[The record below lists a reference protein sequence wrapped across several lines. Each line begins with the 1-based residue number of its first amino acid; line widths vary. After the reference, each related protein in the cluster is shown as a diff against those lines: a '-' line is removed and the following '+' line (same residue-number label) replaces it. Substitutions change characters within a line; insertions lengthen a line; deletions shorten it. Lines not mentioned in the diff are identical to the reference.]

1 MSLYEVTVIGR
12 QDLSQAQASSLA
24 DEVSAIVENNGGR
37 LNKKEYWGLRSFS
50 YRIRK
55 NRKGHYLYQEVEAG
69 AAAVAELDR
78 LLKLHENVLRHMI
91 VRVDAFSEGAT
102 IMLTAR
108 PEREGG
114 REGGR
119 PERGGDRFG
128 GDRGPRRS
136 RDEGYRPRRG
146 AGDEDVEDA
155 AAVG

>member
-12 QDLSQAQASSLA
+12 QDLSQAQASTLA
-24 DEVSAIVENNGGR
+24 DEISAIVENNNGR
-37 LNKKEYWGLRSFS
+37 LNKKEYWGLRAFS

-69 AAAVAELDR
+69 AAAIEELDR
-78 LLKLHENVLRHMI
+78 LLKLHENVIRHLI
-91 VRVDAFSEGAT
+91 VRVDAFIDGPT
-102 IMLTAR
+102 VMLTAR

-119 PERGGDRFG
+119 PDRGERFG
-128 GDRGPRRS
+128 GDRGPRRP

-146 AGDEDVEDA
+146 AGEDEGEDVA
-155 AAVG
+155 SLA